1 MTNPKSNSENFFE
14 FIVISHCF
22 FFEPDQRLKSCKTFR
37 EVFTKCLI
45 NKGYVLL
52 FVQGRKLFK
61 AYNARQTEDS
71 NHETLVVIR
80 FIEELGLNL
89 EWYKYVTSTG
99 RRTPIG
105 SEFARFA
112 EENLPQQMQMSKLKR
127 HYLGQHY
134 NSTYALDDYI
144 ILAKK

>member
-1 MTNPKSNSENFFE
+1 MSCNRF
-14 FIVISHCF
+14 
-22 FFEPDQRLKSCKTFR
+22 RLDCR
-37 EVFTKCLI
+37 P
-45 NKGYVLL
+45 GRYVLL
-52 FVQGRKLFK
+52 IVQGRKLFK

-71 NHETLVVIR
+71 NQEIIVIIR

-99 RRTPIG
+99 RRTPSG

-112 EENLPQQMQMSKLKR
+112 EENLPHKMQMSKLKR

-144 ILAKK
+144 ILGKK